1 MLRIEALAHGGG
13 QCSARSHFL
22 PRGRIDAMGAA
33 RRHISVASASLKIT
47 PAAATGS
54 YLTIA
59 YHHTRALLYPYM
71 CGGPREYNCARSR
84 ARCAVMLAGGAR
96 RRGPADADLEV
107 PPILR
112 RNTRVLKEYQ
122 FLSFFGEVWQCRTT
136 VKCTPGKTCRP
147 SFMAVKPHLQHFTIV
162 KCHPTAL
169 QYREVQ

>member
-1 MLRIEALAHGGG
+1 MPSRMGGRQG
-13 QCSARSHFL
+13 PVRSHFL
-22 PRGRIDAMGAA
+22 PCGRIDAMGAA

-54 YLTIA
+54 GLAIA
-59 YHHTRALLYPYM
+59 YHHARALLYLYM

-112 RNTRVLKEYQ
+112 RNTGIQEIAILIIFRRGVVAPQ
-122 FLSFFGEVWQCRTT
+122 PAGDAQ
-136 VKCTPGKTCRP
+136 
-147 SFMAVKPHLQHFTIV
+147 MAMSN
-162 KCHPTAL
+162 A
-169 QYREVQ
+169 Y

>member
-1 MLRIEALAHGGG
+1 MLRIDALAHGGG

-33 RRHISVASASLKIT
+33 RRHISVASASLRIT

-112 RNTRVLKEYQ
+112 RNTRVLKKYQ
-122 FLSFFGEVWQCRTT
+122 FLSFFGEVLSLSSTSRAALHFSVHTHGRTRST
-136 VKCTPGKTCRP
+136 SIAATTSKAHVRGEAPR
-147 SFMAVKPHLQHFTIV
+147 
-162 KCHPTAL
+162 
-169 QYREVQ
+169 